1 LDNNLKEKITYEI
14 SRINNLFDSGKPLL
28 DLCRLKEPD
37 FIESS
42 AAALFLHSFYNGIES
57 IVLMILK
64 NIGED
69 IPNSFQW
76 HKELFEKTFERS
88 DKRTIIFRK
97 EYKERFVE
105 YLTFRHFI
113 RHAYGPDIDW
123 KRLKPLINGAE
134 EMWKIIEKDIQQFIE
149 NN

>member
-1 LDNNLKEKITYEI
+1 LDNNLKEKIIHEI
-14 SRINNLFDSGKPLL
+14 SRIDNLFNSGKPLL
-28 DLCRLKEPD
+28 GLCRLKEPD

-42 AAALFLHSFYNGIES
+42 AAALLLHSFYNGIES

-76 HKELFEKTFERS
+76 HKELFEKTFEAT
-88 DKRTIIFRK
+88 DKRTAIFK
-97 EYKERFVE
+97 EKYKEQLVE

-113 RHAYGPDIDW
+113 RHAYGSDIDW
-123 KRLKPLINGAE
+123 KRLKPLINYAE
-134 EMWKIIEKDIQQFIE
+134 EMWKIVKE
-149 NN
+149 NI

>member
-1 LDNNLKEKITYEI
+1 LDNNLKEKIVYEI
-14 SRINNLFDSGKPLL
+14 SRINNLFDTGKPLL
-28 DLCRLKEPD
+28 DLCKLKEPD
-37 FIESS
+37 FIEAS

-64 NIGED
+64 NINED

-76 HKELFEKTFERS
+76 HKELFEKAFEET

-97 EYKERFVE
+97 EYKQQFVE
-105 YLTFRHFI
+105 YLTLRHFI
-113 RHAYGPDIDW
+113 RHAYSPDIDW
-123 KRLKPLINGAE
+123 KRLKPLINNAAE
-134 EMWKIIEKDIQQFIE
+134 IWKIIEKDIQQFIE

>member
-1 LDNNLKEKITYEI
+1 LDNNLKEKIVHEI
-14 SRINNLFDSGKPLL
+14 SRINNLFDTGKPLL
-28 DLCRLKEPD
+28 DLCKLKEPD
-37 FIESS
+37 FIEVS

-64 NIGED
+64 NINED
-69 IPNSFQW
+69 IPNGFQW
-76 HKELFEKTFERS
+76 HKELFEKTFETT

-97 EYKERFVE
+97 EYKKQFVE

-123 KRLKPLINGAE
+123 KRLKPLINNAE
-134 EMWKIIEKDIQQFIE
+134 EMWKIIEKDIQQFIK

>member
-1 LDNNLKEKITYEI
+1 MDNTVKEKIIYEI
-14 SRINNLFDSGKPLL
+14 SRIDKLFNSGKTLL
-28 DLCRLKEPD
+28 NLCRLKEPD

-42 AAALFLHSFYNGIES
+42 AAALLLHSFYNGIES

-64 NIGED
+64 NLGEE
-69 IPNSFQW
+69 IPNGFQW
-76 HKELFEKTFERS
+76 HKELSEKTFEVTE
-88 DKRTIIFRK
+88 KRTAIFK
-97 EYKERFVE
+97 EEYKEQFVE

-123 KRLKPLINGAE
+123 KRLKPLINYAE
-134 EMWKIIEKDIQQFIE
+134 EMWQIVKDDIQQFIK

>member
-1 LDNNLKEKITYEI
+1 LDNNLKEKIVYEI
-14 SRINNLFDSGKPLL
+14 ARIDNLFNNGKPLF
-28 DLCRLKEPD
+28 DLCRVKEPD

-42 AAALFLHSFYNGIES
+42 AAALLLHSFYNGIES

-76 HKELFEKTFERS
+76 HKELFEKTFEMTE
-88 DKRTIIFRK
+88 KRTVIFRK
-97 EYKERFVE
+97 ECKEQFVE

-123 KRLKPLINGAE
+123 KRLKPLINNAE
-134 EMWKIIEKDIQQFIE
+134 EMWKIIKKDIRQFVE
-149 NN
+149 DN

>member
-1 LDNNLKEKITYEI
+1 LDNNVKEKIIHEI
-14 SRINNLFDSGKPLL
+14 SRINDLFRSGKPLL
-28 DLCRLKEPD
+28 DLCKLKEPD

-57 IVLMILK
+57 IVLMIFK

-69 IPNSFQW
+69 IPNNVQW
-76 HKELFEKTFERS
+76 HKVLFEKTFEKT

-97 EYKERFVE
+97 EYKEQFVE

-123 KRLKPLINGAE
+123 KRLKPLINNAKE
-134 EMWKIIEKDIQQFIE
+134 LWKIIEKDINQFVE